1 MGLTSSEDLKSR
13 PRPNERQYWL
23 KKNKNGPLYFKIGK
37 ITKFKKTVLYKLRD
51 VLYLTGFK
59 R

>member
-13 PRPNERQYWL
+13 LRPNLKQYWL
-23 KKNKNGPLYFKIGK
+23 EKKNGPFHFKIGK
-37 ITKFKKTVLYKLRD
+37 ITKFQKSFLYKLRD